1 MPYCIMCLENLDVE
15 HPFPVLG
22 TWEVFHDGQWV
33 PGTAQD
39 FVGRV
44 VKGRKARPFL
54 SCGFPPPGIG
64 QFIEIKAD

>member
-1 MPYCIMCLENLDVE
+1 MSCHVMCLENPDVQ
-15 HPFPVLG
+15 HLFPVLG

-54 SCGFPPPGIG
+54 SCGSEMV
-64 QFIEIKAD
+64 QFIW